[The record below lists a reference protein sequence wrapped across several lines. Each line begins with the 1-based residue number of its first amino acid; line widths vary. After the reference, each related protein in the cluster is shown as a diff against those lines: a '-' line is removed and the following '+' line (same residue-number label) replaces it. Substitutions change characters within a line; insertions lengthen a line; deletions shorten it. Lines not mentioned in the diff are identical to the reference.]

1 VSAIVASRSAC
12 TASLRALV
20 TEVQFVEQQEQE
32 MDRFAGTRR
41 GDESSDE
48 SDADAEDAL
57 ERRALAEARLARAAK
72 PERRAA
78 SKAKRAFSD
87 RPGLER
93 CRIIPEDAPFVET
106 LILTATQPL
115 IAPSDND
122 DLKRE
127 VGFYDLALTLAR
139 EGRNKLTE
147 LGEPVRRPKD
157 FFCEMVKSD
166 QHMARVKES
175 LVVQQKKISAVEK
188 RKAEKAQ
195 KKYAKQ
201 VQAEAEAEKSERKKK
216 RLREIDDWRKESQ
229 KRGRDLDER
238 PRKFSR
244 TQKTKD
250 KKWGFGGVK
259 RGSKK
264 TTDRRDKSLSDLK
277 DFNPTRGKAKLSKK
291 KGRGKGGKGRR

>member
-1 VSAIVASRSAC
+1 MSNVDLTPPNRH
-12 TASLRALV
+12 RAV
-20 TEVQFVEQQEQE
+20 
-32 MDRFAGTRR
+32 G
-41 GDESSDE
+41 
-48 SDADAEDAL
+48 
-57 ERRALAEARLARAAK
+57 
-72 PERRAA
+72 
-78 SKAKRAFSD
+78 
-87 RPGLER
+87 
-93 CRIIPEDAPFVET
+93 
-106 LILTATQPL
+106 
-115 IAPSDND
+115 D

-216 RLREIDDWRKESQ
+216 VA
-229 KRGRDLDER
+229 G
-238 PRKFSR
+238 
-244 TQKTKD
+244 
-250 KKWGFGGVK
+250 
-259 RGSKK
+259 
-264 TTDRRDKSLSDLK
+264 DRRLAQGVR
-277 DFNPTRGKAKLSKK
+277 NEVGTWT
-291 KGRGKGGKGRR
+291 KGRASSPNEDEGRSFWG

>member
-1 VSAIVASRSAC
+1 
-12 TASLRALV
+12 
-20 TEVQFVEQQEQE
+20 

-48 SDADAEDAL
+48 SDEDAEDAL
-57 ERRALAEARLARAAK
+57 ERRALAEARLARAAR

-106 LILTATQPL
+106 LILTASQPL
-115 IAPSDND
+115 IAPSDGD

-139 EGRNKLTE
+139 EGRNKLTA

-216 RLREIDDWRKESQ
+216 RLREIDEWRKESQ

-264 TTDRRDKSLSDLK
+264 TTDRKDKSLSDLK
-277 DFNPTRGKAKLSKK
+277 DFNPSRGKTKFAKK
-291 KGRGKGGKGRR
+291 KGKGGKGRR